1 MKLYQVVAQEL
12 GGMIR
17 GGTLRSGDQLP
28 SVRALC
34 NTRRVSPSTV
44 LRAYEVLES
53 ESLIEARPR
62 SGYYVCER
70 RVPAPEPGTSM
81 PKSSSTRIA
90 VSDLVFDTL
99 EASRDRKVVPLG
111 SAFPGPT
118 LFPWAKLARYLGSSA
133 RHMDPW
139 STVESLPPGSI
150 ELRRQIARRYLRLG
164 MTVGIEQI
172 IVTSGAL
179 EGLNLA
185 LQTVTRAGDT
195 IAVESPTFYGCLQAA
210 ERLGLKVVEIPT
222 HPREGVDLGAL
233 ARAIADHPIRAC
245 WFMTTLHH
253 PTGATVP
260 AERKRELVRLLAA
273 HDVALIEDDAYAE
286 LQFSPTPA
294 LPAKAFD
301 TKGFVLHCGSFSKC
315 LAPGYRLGWVAA
327 GRFTKDLARLKT
339 ESSLATSLPIQQG
352 IAAMLRRGSYDA
364 HLVGLRR
371 LLANQQSAALDSVHR
386 HFPPGY
392 RVARPTGGYFLWI
405 ECAAAVDSLDVHRR
419 ALSMGIS
426 IAPGPIFS
434 ARQQFRNFL
443 RINCGHPWT
452 AAMDRAIQRLGEIL
466 RRYPSRQA

>member
-1 MKLYQVVAQEL
+1 MKRYQALADEL
-12 GGMIR
+12 TSMIR
-17 GGTLRSGDQLP
+17 TGALGIGDPLP
-28 SVRALC
+28 SIRSLHRA
-34 NTRRVSPSTV
+34 RKISPATAQS
-44 LRAYEVLES
+44 AYEQLISEGLAES
-53 ESLIEARPR
+53 RPRAGYYVIAKPPDPTRLQWARPR
-62 SGYYVCER
+62 LK
-70 RVPAPEPGTSM
+70 P
-81 PKSSSTRIA
+81 TRLD
-90 VSDLVFDTL
+90 VSELVFQTL
-99 EASRDRKVVPLG
+99 EASRHRGVVPLG
-111 SAFPGPT
+111 SAFPSPM

-260 AERKRELVRLLAA
+260 AERKRELVRLLAG

-286 LQFSPTPA
+286 LQFSPT
-294 LPAKAFD
+294 
-301 TKGFVLHCGSFSKC
+301 
-315 LAPGYRLGWVAA
+315 
-327 GRFTKDLARLKT
+327 
-339 ESSLATSLPIQQG
+339 
-352 IAAMLRRGSYDA
+352 
-364 HLVGLRR
+364 
-371 LLANQQSAALDSVHR
+371 
-386 HFPPGY
+386 
-392 RVARPTGGYFLWI
+392 
-405 ECAAAVDSLDVHRR
+405 
-419 ALSMGIS
+419 
-426 IAPGPIFS
+426 
-434 ARQQFRNFL
+434 
-443 RINCGHPWT
+443 
-452 AAMDRAIQRLGEIL
+452 
-466 RRYPSRQA
+466 